1 MKRCYNQLS
10 ISKNVILPLKIRT
23 SIKHLCNYNRKTGYG
38 VIMNRKNIVLIGM
51 PGAGKSTIGVILAKV
66 LGFHFIDTDLII
78 QEQEKS
84 LLKDIIKCKG
94 LQGFLEIENQVNCD
108 IKLERSVIATGGSVI
123 YGSQAMDHLR
133 EIGTVIYIK
142 LSYETLKTRLGNIKQ
157 RGVVLKNG
165 QNLKSLYEERCPLY
179 EKYAHIIVDSEGLGT
194 EELMEKIVCVLDE
207 LPDKK

>member
-1 MKRCYNQLS
+1 
-10 ISKNVILPLKIRT
+10 
-23 SIKHLCNYNRKTGYG
+23 
-38 VIMNRKNIVLIGM
+38 MNRKNIVLIGM
-51 PGAGKSTIGVILAKV
+51 PGAGKSTVGVILAKV

-84 LLKDIIKCKG
+84 LLKDIIERKG

-179 EKYAHIIVDSEGLGT
+179 EKYAHIIVDSEGFGT